1 MRSSHVFSKAAK
13 TAVAATFVVS
23 SLVSGMTAASATT
36 AAPTTGYDT
45 KIISSGSDTTYDMMK
60 GLGKLYSGANG
71 CATIFADTAK
81 QPKDGSCDTADL
93 ATGNG
98 DDKTKFAWVNDGH
111 AVPVDLYPVG
121 SGAGANELCGQ
132 GQNGVRQVNFS
143 RASSN
148 KATVCSDS
156 YAVAFA
162 KDAVSWWHAT
172 KDASGNPTASAKIST
187 ITKAILKDIYAGN
200 IIQWSE
206 LNNNAGVL
214 DKDGNQLTDLP
225 ASFIDVYDVQQGSGT
240 REFWHAT
247 FLGGTKTDLNL
258 GSLTAQKLS
267 DAGFVGSTADYKA
280 AHSLS
285 TGQENQ
291 ASSIFVDGKESTAI
305 YYMSLGRYKQAA
317 GITGTDNYSGNSTGV
332 VGATDSMGKI
342 NGVAPTDATVLDSTF
357 VGQRYVYNILRYP
370 SAATLAYAGPKGF
383 LCSVAIGAIKD
394 RISGKTYHS
403 LITKTIS
410 DEGFT
415 NLPAGTTGGTLDN
428 AGLSSSYCRVTD
440 GTGAGAATT
449 TGPTV
454 AVKSG
459 ATFTGLASAT
469 FEYSTPVRSF
479 DASKITVTNNEGTV
493 LDASAYTVT
502 SYNQKSVLV
511 PGNDAGTVDSDPYQ
525 VTAIKSIKI
534 ALNSTTDGTVSY
546 AIAAGSAK
554 NLAGISAS
562 AGSSA
567 AATDSAVPTVTAAAG
582 ATFTG
587 FASATFNYSKPV
599 RSFDASKIVVTN
611 SEGSVLDASAYTI
624 TCFSQSGSAVASC
637 NAGTASTDPT
647 QASAIKSFNVALN
660 SAITGAVS
668 FTVQAASAKS
678 IAGVNASAG
687 SASTSPDAV
696 APTVTVAAG
705 ATFTG
710 LASASFNYSKPVR
723 SFDASKIVV
732 TNSEGNVLP
741 ASAYT
746 VACYKQGAVVVAGCA
761 DAANDTLQTGA
772 IVSFNVALKSS
783 IPAAV
788 SFDVRAGSAKSLA
801 GVNASAGSASTTADS
816 VAPVA
821 TVVRHSHSGMASITY
836 KFGEPVRIDASKF
849 SAQGSVATVDSKGAL
864 ASVASGAQ
872 AVELT
877 YIDASGDEID
887 YSDATPAADKLQT
900 QVASRV
906 IVTVKDDANSVIF
919 TAAAGAATDLSGNS
933 SAAVTTKYSALADL
947 GAGVSKAGTWSG
959 NTEAG
964 AKNAKTYTVK
974 GSSISISLTGTA
986 NIFIDGV
993 QVYNANSVVH
1003 NAAVDATKTK
1013 PAKPAYDSYTS
1024 AGKNFTAGTYS
1035 LGANT
1040 AISAGGTA
1048 TTRTNPDALST
1059 NAAWNGSGYH
1069 TVKVVVVT
1077 GPVAVTALSAS

>member
-1 MRSSHVFSKAAK
+1 MRSSYVLSKAVK

-23 SLVSGMTAASATT
+23 SVVSGMTAASAATS
-36 AAPTTGYDT
+36 APTTGYDT
-45 KIISSGSDTTYDMMK
+45 KIIASGSDTTYDMMK
-60 GLGKLYSGANG
+60 ALGKVYSGANG
-71 CATIFADTAK
+71 CATIWASG
-81 QPKDGSCDTADL
+81 QPKDGSCSTSDAD
-93 ATGNG
+93 TGNG

-132 GQNGVRQVNFS
+132 GQNGVRQVNLG

-156 YAVAFA
+156 YAVAYA

-172 KDASGNPTASAKIST
+172 KDASGNATVSANIST

-225 ASFIDVYDVQQGSGT
+225 ATFIDVYDVQQGSGT

-247 FLGGTKTDLNL
+247 FFGGGKADLNL
-258 GSLTAQKLS
+258 GSLTAQKLT
-267 DAGFVGSTADYKA
+267 DAGFTGTIAEYKT

-317 GITGTDNYSGNSTGV
+317 GITGTNNYSGNSTGV
-332 VGATDSMGKI
+332 VGAADAMGSI

-383 LCSVAIGAIKD
+383 LCSTAIGAIKD

-415 NLPAGTTGGTLDN
+415 NLAAGTTGGTLDG
-428 AGLSSSYCRVTD
+428 AGLTTSYCRVTD

-502 SYNQKSVLV
+502 SYNQMSVLV
-511 PGNDAGTVDSDPYQ
+511 PGNNAGTVDSDPYQ

-534 ALNSTTDGTVSY
+534 ALNSATDGTVSY

-567 AATDSAVPTVTAAAG
+567 AAADAAVPAVTAAAG

-587 FASATFNYSKPV
+587 LASASFSYSKPV

-611 SEGSVLDASAYTI
+611 SEGTVLGSSDYSLS
-624 TCFSQSGSAVASC
+624 CFNLSGTAVASC
-637 NAGTASTDPT
+637 NAGTAATDPT
-647 QASAIKSFNVALN
+647 QASAIKSFTVALN
-660 SAITGAVS
+660 SAITGTVS
-668 FTVQAASAKS
+668 YAVQAGSAKS
-678 IAGVNASAG
+678 IAGISAAAG
-687 SASTSPDAV
+687 SA
-696 APTVTVAAG
+696 
-705 ATFTG
+705 
-710 LASASFNYSKPVR
+710 ASASS
-723 SFDASKIVV
+723 
-732 TNSEGNVLP
+732 
-741 ASAYT
+741 
-746 VACYKQGAVVVAGCA
+746 
-761 DAANDTLQTGA
+761 
-772 IVSFNVALKSS
+772 
-783 IPAAV
+783 
-788 SFDVRAGSAKSLA
+788 
-801 GVNASAGSASTTADS
+801 DS

-821 TVVRHSHSGMASITY
+821 SVLRHTHSGLASITY

-849 SAQGSVATVDSKGAL
+849 SAQGSVATIDDKGVL
-864 ASVASGAQ
+864 TSVASGSQ
-872 AVELT
+872 AVSLT

-887 YSDATPAADKLQT
+887 YTNAAPTADKFQT
-900 QVASRV
+900 KVASRV
-906 IVTVKDDANSVIF
+906 IVTLNAPATSVIF
-919 TAAAGAATDLSGNS
+919 TAAAGAATDLSGNA

-947 GAGVSKAGTWSG
+947 GAGVSI
-959 NTEAG
+959 AG
-964 AKNAKTYTVK
+964 AFANNTGVTAKHAKTFTVK

-1003 NAAVDATKTK
+1003 NAAVAAVLNKNGSVKT
-1013 PAKPAYDSYTS
+1013 PAKAAYDSYTS

-1048 TTRTNPDALST
+1048 TTRTNPDALSS
-1059 NAAWNGSGYH
+1059 NAAWTGSGYH

-1077 GPVAVTALSAS
+1077 GPVAVSALSAS